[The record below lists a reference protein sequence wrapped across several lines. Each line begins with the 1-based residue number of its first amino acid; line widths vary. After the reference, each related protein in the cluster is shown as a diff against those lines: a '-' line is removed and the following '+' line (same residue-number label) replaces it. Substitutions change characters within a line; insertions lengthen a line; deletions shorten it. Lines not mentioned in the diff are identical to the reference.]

1 VTSTRTFAQIS
12 IARLLAAGLAVLF
25 AGLLLP
31 AQPALAAQPPSAA
44 QPPAV
49 TADLPTADLTTSDAD
64 AWLDGELP
72 ALLAR
77 EEIPGA
83 AVSIVRDGKVL
94 TQRGYG
100 LADTGI
106 TGGQPRA
113 VDPQRT
119 VFRVGSV
126 SKTVVATAV
135 MQLVQH
141 GQVDLD
147 HPVTDYVDIGL
158 PTRFGTPITLRHLL
172 THTAG
177 FEDVYANMF
186 LPAGTAVPP
195 LRETVTA
202 APPEQ
207 IYEPGT
213 SPAYSNYS
221 YALAAY
227 VVESITGRDAA
238 EYLQAEVLQAAGM
251 TTASFAQPLPEHL
264 NAELAQAYPTGHRE
278 PIPFELVGPWPPGSL
293 TASAADMGAFMLAQL
308 DADGSALLDQPTLA
322 LMHSPALGAEQLGG
336 LAAGPRMALGF
347 FEEDRNGRRILG
359 HSGDLIHSHA
369 ALQLYPDDAA
379 GIFIALNGSGARTDS
394 ATVLRHAVLDGFADR
409 YFPPTGPGPSAVGT
423 AADHA
428 QAVAGSYGL
437 SRTAQSTFMRA
448 YSMLASVQVSADAG
462 TLTIPLLTDAGGTP
476 VRLAEVEPWV
486 WQDSE
491 GRHRVAVRVGESGAV
506 EAIGVSPAFV
516 LLRKPAWQ
524 VMATPVVA
532 GSLGVLLFALL
543 AWPVR
548 AIIGWRLKAPLDLP
562 HRDAWLRR
570 IALAAAAVIAVGV
583 ALWAAVVMQMAG
595 GFSAWPG
602 LVRGAQAAT
611 ALGGLGLVPAAW
623 RAGLAWTQPHK
634 SRAVLA
640 TLVALAFLGFG
651 AVAVA
656 GGLLLPDISY

>member
-1 VTSTRTFAQIS
+1 V
-12 IARLLAAGLAVLF
+12 AV
-25 AGLLLP
+25 
-31 AQPALAAQPPSAA
+31 SAE
-44 QPPAV
+44 
-49 TADLPTADLTTSDAD
+49 LTTADAD
-64 AWLDGELP
+64 AWLDGVLP
-72 ALLAR
+72 ALLER

-83 AVSIVRDGKVL
+83 AVSIVRDGRVL
-94 TQRGYG
+94 TRRGFG

-106 TGGQPRA
+106 TGNQPRP
-113 VDPQRT
+113 VDPERT
-119 VFRVGSV
+119 IFRVGSV

-135 MQLVQH
+135 MQLVQR

-147 HPVTDYVDIGL
+147 RPVTDYVNIEL
-158 PTRFGTPITLRHLL
+158 PTRFSTPITLRHLL

-177 FEDVYANMF
+177 FEEVYANMI
-186 LPAGTAVPP
+186 LPAGTPVPA

-202 APPEQ
+202 APPDQ

-213 SPAYSNYS
+213 TPAYSNYS

-227 VVESITGRDAA
+227 VVESVTGREAA
-238 EYLQAEVLQAAGM
+238 EYLQAEVLRAAGM
-251 TTASFAQPLPEHL
+251 ATASFAQPLPERL
-264 NAELAQAYPTGHRE
+264 NADLAQVYPSRHQQ

-293 TASAADMGAFMLAQL
+293 SASAADMAAFMLAQL
-308 DADGSALLDQPTLA
+308 NTGGSALLNQQTLA
-322 LMHSPALGAEQLGG
+322 LMHSPALGEDRLGG

-369 ALQLYPDDAA
+369 ALQLYPDDAT
-379 GIFIALNGSGARTDS
+379 GIFIAVNGSGARADS
-394 ATVLRHAVLDGFADR
+394 ATVLRRAVLDGFADR
-409 YFPPTGPGPSAVGT
+409 YFPAAGPGPSPVGT

-437 SRTAQSTFMRA
+437 SRTPQSTFMRA
-448 YSMLASVQVSADAG
+448 YSMLASVPISADDAG

-491 GRHRVAVRVGESGAV
+491 GHHRVAVRVDEAGAV
-506 EAIGVSPAFV
+506 GAIGVSPALV
-516 LLRKPAWQ
+516 LLPKPAWQ
-524 VMATPVVA
+524 VMAAPVVA

-562 HRDAWLRR
+562 RRDMRLRR
-570 IALAAAAVIAVGV
+570 ITLTAAAVIAVGV
-583 ALWAAVVMQMAG
+583 ALWAVAVTQMSG
-595 GFSAWPG
+595 GFSAQPG
-602 LVRGAQAAT
+602 LIRGAQAAT
-611 ALGGLGLVPAAW
+611 ALGALGLVPAEWRAVRAW
-623 RAGLAWTQPHK
+623 RQPHK

-651 AVAVA
+651 AVALA
-656 GGLLLPDISY
+656 GGLLLPDITY